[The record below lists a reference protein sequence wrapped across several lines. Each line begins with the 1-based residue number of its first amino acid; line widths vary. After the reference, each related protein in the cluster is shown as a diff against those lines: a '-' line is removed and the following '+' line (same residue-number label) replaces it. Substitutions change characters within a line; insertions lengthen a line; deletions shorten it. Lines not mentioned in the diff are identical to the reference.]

1 MFQNI
6 TYAMTCIYC
15 NGSCIKKGFQKNGNQ
30 KLFCKKSIKWQQVKY
45 SNRACHTETNI
56 KISTLVKEGCGIRS
70 IGRILKISP
79 TTTIARIKQIAKNIK
94 KPLTLKNKTY
104 EVDELRTFVGNKT
117 NLYWVVCAYERET
130 KKIIDFNIGK
140 RTKRTLQA
148 ITSKLEFSH
157 ARKIFTDGLLMYK
170 YILSKSTH
178 SCNPVSINRIERMN
192 LNLRTHLK
200 RLNRRT
206 ICFTRSAIMLFACLK
221 IYFWG

>member
-1 MFQNI
+1 
-6 TYAMTCIYC
+6 MTCIYC

-30 KLFCKKSIKWQQVKY
+30 KLFCKKCIKWQQVKY

-140 RTKRTLQA
+140 RTKRTL
-148 ITSKLEFSH
+148 
-157 ARKIFTDGLLMYK
+157 
-170 YILSKSTH
+170 
-178 SCNPVSINRIERMN
+178 
-192 LNLRTHLK
+192 
-200 RLNRRT
+200 
-206 ICFTRSAIMLFACLK
+206 
-221 IYFWG
+221 